1 MLGVNYTVS
10 ECLHIGNNIYNEE
23 WTTAQRPWQH
33 PHKGHRTKT
42 NKTTQTQTKTGVQHR
57 LKHKQ
62 DFIPGLL
69 RG

>member
-1 MLGVNYTVS
+1 MVGVNYTVS

-33 PHKGHRTKT
+33 PAQKAQRPWQHPAQKTKDEDKQNNT
-42 NKTTQTQTKTGVQHR
+42 DSNKN
-57 LKHKQ
+57 
-62 DFIPGLL
+62 

>member
-33 PHKGHRTKT
+33 PAQRTEDEDKQNNT
-42 NKTTQTQTKTGVQHR
+42 DSNKNRGTTQTQT
-57 LKHKQ
+57 
-62 DFIPGLL
+62 
-69 RG
+69 